1 MNDKI
6 ERYGDVDLFRGFGIL
21 LMVMGHVW
29 FGDRFNLWIHA
40 FHMPMWFIISGFFFH
55 SNNDPKEYV
64 TKKIRV
70 LIVPYLFFSV
80 GYELIWTLAKH
91 NQWMGILFPNT
102 IEIPL
107 NGALWFLPAMFF
119 ADMFAF
125 FVLKYI
131 RGWAR
136 YVILAVVSIIS
147 SMHFAVLPL
156 SIDSALTSVGFI
168 LIGYLI
174 KQYGNKL
181 LELRITVSV
190 SLLIAFSGLAFVNGI
205 VNVRLNTYSVI
216 PLFYVNAVGITISLW
231 NIFKWIEKHTDLRIA
246 KEIGA
251 QSLLYVC
258 ANQFILNILVR
269 LPLPELHGMI
279 LGLWNVT
286 EVMVIIVVCFVANR
300 VIMKTPLKVV
310 LGK

>member
-6 ERYGDVDLFRGFGIL
+6 KRYGDVDLFRAFGIL
-21 LMVMGHVW
+21 LMIMGHVW
-29 FGDRFNLWIHA
+29 FGDRFDLWIHA
-40 FHMPMWFIISGFFFH
+40 FHMPMWFIISGYFFN
-55 SNNDPKEYV
+55 SNKDPKEYV

-70 LIVPYLFFSV
+70 LIVPYIVFSV

-91 NQWMGILFPNT
+91 NQWMGVLFPNT
-102 IEIPL
+102 IEVPL

-119 ADMFAF
+119 ADIIAF
-125 FVLKYI
+125 FVLRYI
-131 RGWAR
+131 RGWTG
-136 YVILAVVSIIS
+136 YVILAVVSMIGG
-147 SMHFAVLPL
+147 MHFAVLPL

-174 KQYGNKL
+174 KLYGKKL
-181 LELRITVSV
+181 LELKLLVSI
-190 SLLIAFSGLAFVNGI
+190 SLLIIFSELSFVNGI
-205 VNVRLNTYSVI
+205 VNVRLNTYSFI

-231 NIFKWIEKHTDLRIA
+231 NIFKWIDMHTDMKVA

-258 ANQFILNILVR
+258 ANQLILNILVR
-269 LPLPELHGMI
+269 LPLPEVHGVA
-279 LGLWNVT
+279 LGLRHVA
-286 EVMVIIVVCFVANR
+286 EVIVIMVVCFIGNR
-300 VIMKTPLKVV
+300 VIMKTPLKVI